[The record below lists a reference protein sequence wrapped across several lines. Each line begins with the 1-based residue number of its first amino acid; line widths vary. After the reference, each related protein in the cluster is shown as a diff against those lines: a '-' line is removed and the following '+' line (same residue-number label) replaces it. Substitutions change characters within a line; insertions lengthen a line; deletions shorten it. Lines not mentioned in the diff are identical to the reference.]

1 MRSKA
6 IGLSVLGLAAGL
18 AFTTPALA
26 QKSGGVLRVLHR
38 DTPASASIHEEATI
52 STNMPYM
59 AVFNNLVFFDPQEKI
74 NSPDKVVAE
83 LATEWAWNADQTQL
97 TFKLRD
103 GVKWHDG
110 KPFTSADVVCTF
122 NQLVGKQDARVAEP
136 FRKNPRKVWYSNL
149 KDTVADSPL
158 QVTFHLGRPQPS
170 FLALLSAGYS
180 PIYPCHVPARTM
192 RTAPIGTG
200 PFKFAEYKRGE
211 LIRLV
216 RNPDYWKKGFPYLD
230 GINFSIIENRST
242 RMLSFVTGQFDLT
255 FDSDITFPMLK
266 DVKEQA
272 PNAQCEARP
281 TNVNT
286 NLIINNA
293 SPPFDNPKVR
303 QALLFTL
310 DRKAFIDILSQGQEK
325 IGAAMLPPPNGVWGM
340 PEEMLRELPG
350 YGTDIEK
357 NRAEGRK
364 IMESL
369 GYGPGKTLKVKVAT
383 RNIAIYRDPAVILI
397 DQLKHIHIEGEL
409 EPIDTAVWFSKVLKK
424 DYSIG
429 LNLTGVGT
437 DDPDVNFYENFTC
450 NSERNYTGY
459 CNPEVEKLIDAQS
472 RELDREKRKKMVW
485 DVERKLVED
494 VARPVISH
502 GNANTCMQPQVK
514 NLVLQHNSIYNGWR
528 FEQVWLDK

>member
-1 MRSKA
+1 MHSIFRA
-6 IGLSVLGLAAGL
+6 AVCGLVAAVIIGP
-18 AFTTPALA
+18 PALA

-38 DTPASASIHEEATI
+38 DTPPSASIHEEATI
-52 STNMPYM
+52 STVMPY
-59 AVFNNLVFFDPQEKI
+59 ASVFNNLVFFDPKEKR
-74 NSPDKVVAE
+74 NSIDNIVPE
-83 LATEWAWNADQTQL
+83 LATEWSWSPDNTKL
-97 TFKLRD
+97 TMKLRE

-110 KPFTSADVVCTF
+110 KPFTAADVVCTWS
-122 NQLVGKQDARVAEP
+122 QLIGKQDNRVAEA

-149 KDTVADSPL
+149 QDITADSPQ
-158 QVTFHLGRPQPS
+158 QVTFHLGRSQPS
-170 FLALLSAGYS
+170 FLAFLAAGYT
-180 PIYPCHVPARTM
+180 PIYPCHVPARVM

-216 RNPDYWKKGFPYLD
+216 KNPDYWKKGLPYLD
-230 GINFSIIENRST
+230 GITFNIIENRST

-272 PNAQCEARP
+272 PNAVCEARP

-293 SPPFDNPKVR
+293 APPFDNPKVR
-303 QALLFTL
+303 QALLLTL
-310 DRKAFIDILSQGQEK
+310 DRKTFIDILSQGHEK
-325 IGAAMLPPPNGVWGM
+325 VGAAMLPTPNGVWGM

-350 YGTDIEK
+350 YGVDIEK
-357 NRAEGRK
+357 NRAEARK
-364 IMESL
+364 IMEGL
-369 GYGPGKTLKVKVAT
+369 GYSAGNTLKVKVST

-397 DQLKHIHIEGEL
+397 DQLKHIYIEGEL

-429 LNLTGVGT
+429 LNLTGVGV

-450 NSERNYTGY
+450 KSERNYTGY
-459 CNPEVEKLIDAQS
+459 CNPEVEKLIEAQS
-472 RELDREKRKKMVW
+472 AELDREKRKRIVW
-485 DVERKLVED
+485 EVERKLVED

-502 GNANTCMQPQVK
+502 GIANTCMQPFVK

-528 FEQVWLDK
+528 FESVWLDK